1 MLPSCRPLVPVS
13 ETANPVKLC
22 VTPGTDTRS
31 VEIERKFVLD
41 GKPEWLDDHDS
52 ARIEQGYLAIVEG
65 ETEVRVRRKD
75 GQAVLTVK
83 QGTGEVRREE
93 EIELTDEQF
102 AALWPLTEG
111 RRVAKRRYEV
121 PHEGQTIE
129 IDVFEGSLSGIVMTE
144 VEFDS
149 EQASTAFEPPEWLGK
164 EVTGNPK
171 YANETL
177 ATRGAPEGGAK

>member
-1 MLPSCRPLVPVS
+1 MLPSCRPLVPAS

-22 VTPGTDTRS
+22 VMAGTDTKS

-41 GKPEWLDDHDS
+41 GKPEWLDDYES

-83 QGTGEVRREE
+83 QGAGEVRREE
-93 EIELTDEQF
+93 EIELTGDQF
-102 AALWPLTEG
+102 EALWPLTEG

-121 PHEGQTIE
+121 PYEGLTIE
-129 IDVFEGSLSGIVMTE
+129 IDVFEGPLSGIVTAE

-149 EQASTAFEPPEWLGK
+149 EEASAAFEPPEWLGR
-164 EVTGNPK
+164 EVTGDPK
-171 YANETL
+171 YANESL
-177 ATRGAPEGGAK
+177 ATRGAPEGRAK

>member
-1 MLPSCRPLVPVS
+1 MAGT
-13 ETANPVKLC
+13 ETK
-22 VTPGTDTRS
+22 S

-41 GKPEWLDDHDS
+41 GKPEGLDDYDS

-75 GQAVLTVK
+75 RQAVLTVK

-102 AALWPLTEG
+102 EALWPLTEG

-129 IDVFEGSLSGIVMTE
+129 IDVFEGPLSGIVMTE

-149 EQASTAFEPPEWLGK
+149 EEASAAFEPPAWLGN

-171 YANETL
+171 YANENL
-177 ATRGAPEGGAK
+177 ATRGAPEDGAE